1 MNLNNGTV
9 NRFCFFVLFFSTL
22 LSLSSQAQGKVNPLS
37 GQQLYQ
43 KYCLT
48 CHQSDGGGVPRMTPP
63 LFGTDYTT
71 GDKKRL
77 ISIVLNGLNEPIEV
91 QDEDYFSPMASFSY
105 LSDKEIASILTYI
118 RTHFGNKADPITEK
132 EVTAVRKTLV
142 KK

>member
-1 MNLNNGTV
+1 M
-9 NRFCFFVLFFSTL
+9 NRFYISVVFFSTI
-22 LSLSSQAQGKVNPLS
+22 LSLTAQAQGKVNQLT

-43 KYCLT
+43 KYCVA

-77 ISIVLNGLNEPIEV
+77 ISILLKGLNEPIEV
-91 QDEDYFSPMASFSY
+91 QDENYFSPMASFSY
-105 LSDKEIASILTYI
+105 LSNKEIASILTYI
-118 RTHFGNKADPITEK
+118 RTHFGNNASAITESD
-132 EVTAVRKTLV
+132 VATIRKKLV

>member
-1 MNLNNGTV
+1 MNRLY
-9 NRFCFFVLFFSTL
+9 FSAVLFSTL
-22 LSLSSQAQGKVNPLS
+22 LSLAGQAQGKVNSLS

-91 QDEDYFSPMASFSY
+91 QDENYFSPMASFSY
-105 LSDKEIASILTYI
+105 LTDKEIASILTYV
-118 RTHFGNKADPITEK
+118 RAHFGNKAGPVTDK
-132 EVTAVRKTLV
+132 EVTAVRKALV

>member
-1 MNLNNGTV
+1 V
-9 NRFCFFVLFFSTL
+9 NRLYFSAILFSTL
-22 LSLSSQAQGKVNPLS
+22 LSLAGQAQGKVNSLS

-91 QDEDYFSPMASFSY
+91 QDENYFSPMASFSY
-105 LSDKEIASILTYI
+105 LTDKEIASILTYV
-118 RTHFGNKADPITEK
+118 RTHFGNKAGPVTDK
-132 EVTAVRKTLV
+132 EVTAVRKALV

>member
-1 MNLNNGTV
+1 V
-9 NRFCFFVLFFSTL
+9 NRFYISVVFFSTI
-22 LSLSSQAQGKVNPLS
+22 LSLTAQAQGKVNQLT

-43 KYCLT
+43 KYCVA

-77 ISIVLNGLNEPIEV
+77 ISILLKGLNEPIEV
-91 QDEDYFSPMASFSY
+91 QDENYFSPMASFSY
-105 LSDKEIASILTYI
+105 LSNKEIASILTYI
-118 RTHFGNKADPITEK
+118 RTHFGNNASAITESD
-132 EVTAVRKTLV
+132 VASIRKTLV

>member
-1 MNLNNGTV
+1 MNRLY
-9 NRFCFFVLFFSTL
+9 FSAILFSTL
-22 LSLSSQAQGKVNPLS
+22 LSLAGQAQGKVNSLS

-91 QDEDYFSPMASFSY
+91 QDENYFSPMASFSY
-105 LSDKEIASILTYI
+105 LTDKEIASILTYV
-118 RTHFGNKADPITEK
+118 RTHFGNKAGPVTDK

>member
-1 MNLNNGTV
+1 V
-9 NRFCFFVLFFSTL
+9 NRLYFSAILFSTL
-22 LSLSSQAQGKVNPLS
+22 LSLAGQAQGKANSFS
-37 GQQLYQ
+37 GQLLYQ

-48 CHQSDGGGVPRMTPP
+48 CHQSDGGGVPRLTPP

-91 QDEDYFSPMASFSY
+91 QDENYFSPMASFSY
-105 LSDKEIASILTYI
+105 LTDKEIASILTYV
-118 RTHFGNKADPITEK
+118 RTHFGNKAGPVTDK
-132 EVTAVRKTLV
+132 EVTAVRKALV

>member
-1 MNLNNGTV
+1 MSRLY
-9 NRFCFFVLFFSTL
+9 LIAILIPIL
-22 LSLSSQAQGKVNPLS
+22 LGLSSQAQGKVNPLS

-77 ISIVLNGLNEPIEV
+77 ILIVLKGLNEPIEV
-91 QDEDYFSPMASFSY
+91 QDESYFSPMASFSY
-105 LSDKEIASILTYI
+105 LSDKEVASILTYI
-118 RTHFGNKADPITEK
+118 RTHFGNKAGPVTEK
-132 EVTAVRKTLV
+132 EVNAIRRSVV

>member
-1 MNLNNGTV
+1 MNRLY
-9 NRFCFFVLFFSTL
+9 FSAILFSTL
-22 LSLSSQAQGKVNPLS
+22 LSLAGQAQGKVNSLS

-91 QDEDYFSPMASFSY
+91 QDENYFSPMASFSY
-105 LSDKEIASILTYI
+105 LTDKEIASILTYV
-118 RTHFGNKADPITEK
+118 RTHFGNKAGPVTDK
-132 EVTAVRKTLV
+132 EVTAVRKALV

>member
-1 MNLNNGTV
+1 V
-9 NRFCFFVLFFSTL
+9 NRLYFSAVLFSTL
-22 LSLSSQAQGKVNPLS
+22 LSLAGQAQGKVNSLS

-48 CHQSDGGGVPRMTPP
+48 YHQSDGGGVPRMTPP

-91 QDEDYFSPMASFSY
+91 QDENYFSPMASFSY
-105 LSDKEIASILTYI
+105 LTDKEIASILTYV
-118 RTHFGNKADPITEK
+118 RTHFGNKAGPVTDK
-132 EVTAVRKTLV
+132 EVTAVRKALV

>member
-1 MNLNNGTV
+1 V
-9 NRFCFFVLFFSTL
+9 NRFYISVVFFSTI
-22 LSLSSQAQGKVNPLS
+22 LSLTAHSQGKVNQLT

-43 KYCLT
+43 KHCVT

-77 ISIVLNGLNEPIEV
+77 ISILLKGLNEPIEV
-91 QDEDYFSPMASFSY
+91 QDENYFSPMASFSY

-118 RTHFGNKADPITEK
+118 RTHFGNNASAITESD
-132 EVTAVRKTLV
+132 VATIRKTLA

>member
-1 MNLNNGTV
+1 V
-9 NRFCFFVLFFSTL
+9 NRLYFSAILFSTL
-22 LSLSSQAQGKVNPLS
+22 LSLAGQAQGKVNSLS

-91 QDEDYFSPMASFSY
+91 QDENYFSPMASFSY
-105 LSDKEIASILTYI
+105 LTDKEIASILTYV
-118 RTHFGNKADPITEK
+118 RTHFGNKAGPVTDK
-132 EVTAVRKTLV
+132 EVAAVRKALV

>member
-1 MNLNNGTV
+1 M
-9 NRFCFFVLFFSTL
+9 NRFYFSAILFSTL
-22 LSLSSQAQGKVNPLS
+22 LSLTGQAQGKANSFS
-37 GQQLYQ
+37 GQLLYQ

-91 QDEDYFSPMASFSY
+91 QDENYFSPMASFSY
-105 LSDKEIASILTYI
+105 LTDKEIASILTYV
-118 RTHFGNKADPITEK
+118 RTHFGNKAGPVTDK
-132 EVTAVRKTLV
+132 EVTAVRKALV

>member
-1 MNLNNGTV
+1 MNRLY
-9 NRFCFFVLFFSTL
+9 FSAVLFSTL
-22 LSLSSQAQGKVNPLS
+22 LSLAGQAQGKVNSLS

-91 QDEDYFSPMASFSY
+91 QDENYFSPMASFSY
-105 LSDKEIASILTYI
+105 LTDKEIASILTYV
-118 RTHFGNKADPITEK
+118 RTHFGNKAGPVTDK
-132 EVTAVRKTLV
+132 EVTAVRKALV

>member
-1 MNLNNGTV
+1 MNRLY
-9 NRFCFFVLFFSTL
+9 FSAILFSTL
-22 LSLSSQAQGKVNPLS
+22 LSLAGQAQGKVNSLS

-77 ISIVLNGLNEPIEV
+77 ILIVLNGLNEPIEV
-91 QDEDYFSPMASFSY
+91 QDENYFSPMASFSY
-105 LSDKEIASILTYI
+105 LTDKEIASILTYV
-118 RTHFGNKADPITEK
+118 RTHFGNKAGPVTDK
-132 EVTAVRKTLV
+132 EVTAVRKALV